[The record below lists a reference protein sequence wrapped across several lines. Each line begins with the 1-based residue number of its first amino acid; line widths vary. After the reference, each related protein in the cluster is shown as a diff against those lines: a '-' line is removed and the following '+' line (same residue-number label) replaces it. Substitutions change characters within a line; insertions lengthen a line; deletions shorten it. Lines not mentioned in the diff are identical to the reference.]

1 MTAEAAWKMGADVS
15 ANFEHIRQSFDL
27 PEGMVYL
34 DGNSLGPPP
43 RAVAGRIAREIKN
56 HWGEKL
62 VTAWNS
68 AGWIDLPLAVGNQI
82 AKLIGAPQGSV
93 IAGDSTS
100 VNVFKALTS
109 ALALAGTRKIIL
121 SDTGNFPTD
130 LYVAQGAVRAL
141 GQGHEIKIVAPE
153 DVSGAIDE
161 SIGVLM
167 LTQVDYR
174 TGRLHDMAALT
185 AKARKNGVITIWD
198 LAHSAG
204 AFPVDIAG
212 SGCEFAV
219 GCGYKYLHG
228 GPGAPAFIYVRPDL
242 AKNIKPALAGWL
254 GHSAPFAFDLDYR
267 EAQGVGRMTVGTPPI
282 LSMAALHEALKLWEG
297 VDLAALRARSIILSQ
312 RFIREVEARCPML
325 TLASPRDPEMRGSQV
340 SFRHAEG
347 YAVMQALIAH
357 GVIGDF
363 RAPDIIRFG
372 FTPLYISEAD
382 VVTAAERLEK
392 IMCGEDWRRPEFSK
406 RSKVT

>member
-1 MTAEAAWKMGADVS
+1 MSDIFARIRTA
-15 ANFEHIRQSFDL
+15 FDL

-43 RAVAGRIAREIKN
+43 KAVAGRIAREIKVQ
-56 HWGEKL
+56 WGEKL
-62 VTAWNS
+62 VTAWNA
-68 AGWIDLPLAVGNQI
+68 AGWIDLPLAVGEQI
-82 AKLIGAPQGSV
+82 AALIGAPKGSV

-109 ALALAGTRKIIL
+109 ALAMAGKRKIIL
-121 SDTGNFPTD
+121 SDSGNFPTD

-141 GQGHEIKIVAPE
+141 GQGHSFKIVAPE
-153 DVSGAIDE
+153 EVADAIDD
-161 SIGVLM
+161 SVGVMM

-185 AKARKNGVITIWD
+185 AKARANGVVTIWD

-204 AFPVDIAG
+204 AFPVDVAG
-212 SGCEFAV
+212 SSCEFAV
-219 GCGYKYLHG
+219 GCGYKYLNG

-242 AKNIKPALAGWL
+242 AKNIRPALAGWL

-267 EAQGVGRMTVGTPPI
+267 EAQGVARMCVGTPPI
-282 LSMAALHEALKLWEG
+282 LSMAALHEALKIWEG
-297 VDLAALRARSIILSQ
+297 VDLAELRARSIILSQ

-325 TLASPRDPEMRGSQV
+325 TLASPRDPAARGSQV
-340 SFRHAEG
+340 SFRHSEG
-347 YAVMQALIAH
+347 YAVMQALIANK
-357 GVIGDF
+357 VVGDF

-372 FTPLYISEAD
+372 FTPLYVGEAD
-382 VVTAAERLEK
+382 VVRAAERLEV
-392 IMCGEDWRRPEFSK
+392 IMREEQWRRPEYAVK
-406 RSKVT
+406 AKVT